1 MSFYEDWKKKHE
13 DEFKIEFAELL
24 PVLRELGV
32 TSVLTRYSGGGD
44 SGDFDDPTFNPA
56 ERVITDRAL
65 IDRVSSVLSNAVY
78 LFFAGWENNEG
89 GMGEV
94 TIDVGA
100 EQVRVNHHQHD
111 IATFSSTRVYDVDK
125 GPDDIENIISD
136 IQTLNLEMKT
146 AREAQEKSL
155 IQLLAQFLFKTGRRV
170 YVRNYIPSFNDGD
183 PCLPTWSTVMLTPG
197 PYSDA
202 DLWITNEGK
211 ELHILWDWNEG
222 DETDDES
229 ITLSE
234 LKASPYNTYNFYD
247 NDYKFTPE
255 QEGNKKLDEFISG
268 IVSKNWETIS
278 DQWNI
283 VGTIFSTDGK
293 TLQFDLSECADGC

>member
-13 DEFKIEFAELL
+13 DAFKIEFAELL

-78 LFFAGWENNEG
+78 LFFAGWEDNEG

-125 GPDDIENIISD
+125 GPTEIKNIISD
-136 IQTLNLEMKT
+136 IQSLYTEMSTIRK
-146 AREAQEKSL
+146 AQEDSL
-155 IQLLAQFLFKTGRRV
+155 VQLLAQFLFKTGRRV
-170 YVRNYIPSFNDGD
+170 YVRNYIPSYNDGD
-183 PCLPTWSTVMLTPG
+183 LCLPTWSTIMLTPG
-197 PYSDA
+197 FSVDC
-202 DLWITNEGK
+202 DTWVTNEGK
-211 ELHILWDWNEG
+211 ELTVLREE
-222 DETDDES
+222 DEDDDQS
-229 ITLSE
+229 IRLE
-234 LKASPYNTYNFYD
+234 EVKASPYNSFTFYD
-247 NDYKFTPE
+247 ETYKLTPE
-255 QEGNKKLDEFISG
+255 QEENRQLDVFISE
-268 IVSKNWETIS
+268 IVMKYWEAIK
-278 DQWNI
+278 DAWNV
-283 VGTIFSTDGK
+283 VGTVFSTDGK

>member
-197 PYSDA
+197 FSVDC
-202 DLWITNEGK
+202 DTWVTNEGK
-211 ELHILWDWNEG
+211 ELTVLREE
-222 DETDDES
+222 DEDDDQS
-229 ITLSE
+229 IRLE
-234 LKASPYNTYNFYD
+234 EVKASPYNSCTFYD
-247 NDYKFTPE
+247 ETYKLTPE
-255 QEGNKKLDEFISG
+255 QEENRQLDTFISG
-268 IVSKNWETIS
+268 IVMKYWEAIK
-278 DQWNI
+278 DEWDV
-283 VGTIFSTDGK
+283 VGTVFSTDGK
-293 TLQFDLSECADGC
+293 TLEFDLSECPVVY